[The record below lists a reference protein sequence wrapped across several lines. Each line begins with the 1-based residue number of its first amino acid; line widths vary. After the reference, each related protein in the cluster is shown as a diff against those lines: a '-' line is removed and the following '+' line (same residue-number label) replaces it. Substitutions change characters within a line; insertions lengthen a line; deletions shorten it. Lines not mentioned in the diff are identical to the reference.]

1 MDKVRKFHFSFEE
14 YYDIIIWDA
23 SPGRAYSVLQRKL
36 EEVRAGLLLPY
47 SLLKEIP
54 KDEATLEL
62 VFRGESL
69 YAS

>member
-36 EEVRAGLLLPY
+36 EEVRTGLLPPY
-47 SLLKEIP
+47 
-54 KDEATLEL
+54 
-62 VFRGESL
+62 
-69 YAS
+69 

>member
-23 SPGRAYSVLQRKL
+23 SPGRSYSALQRKL
-36 EEVRAGLLLPY
+36 EEVRA
-47 SLLKEIP
+47 SLLSPCSFLKELH

-62 VFRGESL
+62 VSRKEYQ
-69 YAS
+69 YAF

>member
-36 EEVRAGLLLPY
+36 EEVCTGLLLPY
-47 SLLKEIP
+47 LLLKEFQ
-54 KDEATLEL
+54 KDEATLRL
-62 VFRGESL
+62 VFHGE
-69 YAS
+69 YP